1 MERMRNEE
9 SLPLAFFFEILRLR
23 CATLR
28 MTVERNK
35 GFFECSALRLALPNS
50 KLNRMTFRSSVNLY
64 QTTRLSRGVRF
75 KIKNGG
81 VKPSFFA
88 FVVLR
93 LFFRNRF
100 NRAFASAS
108 AAVNTYVG
116 IDCIY
121 VAVLSDCFYGAGGRA
136 SAASQA
142 EFFIDYVCHI

>member
-1 MERMRNEE
+1 MDSEVSPDGEIMGILNFTRAAARTSPQSNFTFVKSKNFTDKKRANIQDFLSCVFALSVYIRN
-9 SLPLAFFFEILRLR
+9 L
-23 CATLR
+23 
-28 MTVERNK
+28 
-35 GFFECSALRLALPNS
+35 
-50 KLNRMTFRSSVNLY
+50 
-64 QTTRLSRGVRF
+64 QQ
-75 KIKNGG
+75 KNGG

-108 AAVNTYVG
+108 AAVNAYVG